1 MKKLFIYYSYT
12 GNGDIVGEYLKNKGI
27 EVRKVKSKY
36 RLSKILFFAM
46 MKGGF
51 HALIKKKPKLIDFDS
66 NIESYDE
73 IIIGIPIWNDRIAP
87 VMNTVLDEL
96 DLNNKKII
104 FILYSGSGSC
114 NTAKNE
120 LSIRYKD
127 SKIINLKEPKK
138 YKEEL
143 EKVGF
148 IYE

>member
-104 FILYSGSGSC
+104 FI
-114 NTAKNE
+114 
-120 LSIRYKD
+120 
-127 SKIINLKEPKK
+127 
-138 YKEEL
+138 
-143 EKVGF
+143 
-148 IYE
+148 